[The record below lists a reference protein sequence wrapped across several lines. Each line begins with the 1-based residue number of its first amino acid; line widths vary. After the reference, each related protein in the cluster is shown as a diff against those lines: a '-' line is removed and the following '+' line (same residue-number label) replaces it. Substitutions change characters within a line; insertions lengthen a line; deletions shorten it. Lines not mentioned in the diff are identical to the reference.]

1 MRHSS
6 RIVFGATASIWFALA
21 GAGPLYAQ
29 QPGQSLPKTGPQDPN
44 STQSDTKPGE
54 PLAKKLGRTDG
65 VIKPP
70 SNIDPGINAP
80 VPNPDPNTTPVI
92 PPPGTNGDR
101 RIQPK

>member
-6 RIVFGATASIWFALA
+6 RIVFGVTASIWFAMASA
-21 GAGPLYAQ
+21 GSLYAQ
-29 QPGQSLPKTGPQDPN
+29 QPGQNLPKTGQQDPS

-54 PLAKKLGRTDG
+54 SLAKRLDRTDG

-70 SNIDPGINAP
+70 SDVDPGINAR
-80 VPNPDPNTTPVI
+80 VPDPNPNTTPVI